1 MNGLRAWIGT
11 VLAVATGAP
20 AAGGAAAQ
28 APDAPAP
35 KPAAAKPPASKPA
48 KVALP
53 ADPAALNDI
62 VRAEQQWAE
71 SLASGDTDDVDRILA
86 PDFLGVAPDG
96 TLYGK
101 AQAIAETRT
110 SPGLFLSNHANA
122 MKVRFYGDT
131 AIAQGSE
138 TWQRRSGP
146 PPLHGRFVWTDTW
159 IRRHGQWQVVAAEDL
174 IAPDTA
180 N

>member
-1 MNGLRAWIGT
+1 MGGLRARIGT
-11 VLAVATGAP
+11 VLAVAL
-20 AAGGAAAQ
+20 AAGAGDAVAQ
-28 APDAPAP
+28 AADAPAP
-35 KPAAAKPPASKPA
+35 KPAAKPPASKPA
-48 KVALP
+48 KVVLP
-53 ADPAALNDI
+53 ADPAALNYI
-62 VRAEQQWAE
+62 VRAEDQWAE
-71 SLASGDTDDVDRILA
+71 SLASGNTDDVDRILA

-101 AQAIAETRT
+101 AEAIAETRT

-122 MKVRFYGDT
+122 VKVRFYGDT

-138 TWQRRSGP
+138 IWQRRSGP

-174 IAPDTA
+174 IAPDSA